1 MEKVSVIIP
10 AYNEGQYI
18 GKVIDKIRESAIEAE
33 IVVVDNCSTDNTFE
47 VAKSKQ
53 VISVYCG
60 NRGKGYAMEEG
71 LKHATGD
78 IIVFMDGDLQ
88 IFSKDIVSLMVN
100 PIINENIEFTK
111 SAFIREGGRVTELVA
126 KPLMELTFG
135 EKANFKQPLSGI
147 IAGKIDV
154 FKNITLEKDYGVD
167 VGILL
172 DVIKLNY
179 RIQEVDIGKIE
190 NASQPWE
197 KLSKMSKEVAAA
209 ILKRANYIK

>member
-1 MEKVSVIIP
+1 
-10 AYNEGQYI
+10 
-18 GKVIDKIRESAIEAE
+18 
-33 IVVVDNCSTDNTFE
+33 
-47 VAKSKQ
+47 
-53 VISVYCG
+53 
-60 NRGKGYAMEEG
+60 
-71 LKHATGD
+71 
-78 IIVFMDGDLQ
+78 
-88 IFSKDIVSLMVN
+88 
-100 PIINENIEFTK
+100 
-111 SAFIREGGRVTELVA
+111 
-126 KPLMELTFG
+126 MELIFG